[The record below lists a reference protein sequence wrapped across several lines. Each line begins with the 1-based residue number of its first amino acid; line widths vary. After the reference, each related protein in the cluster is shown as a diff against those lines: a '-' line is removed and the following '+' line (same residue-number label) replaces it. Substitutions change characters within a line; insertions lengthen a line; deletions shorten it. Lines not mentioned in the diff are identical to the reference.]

1 MKKIRNI
8 LSLALVF
15 VFSLSMVA
23 CSTEKE
29 VIEFELDVPVKVMS
43 VGETQTASLILPDN
57 FDTEDMEEK
66 PVAKWET
73 SDSEILTVS
82 EFGVI
87 NALSIGTAEVKLTY
101 SETTKT
107 VTVEVVEAVVIQDT
121 EEEKVETV
129 PDENAVEGSENVVDK
144 NDTSKELGNET
155 DKTETP
161 VKPEDETKPVSTP
174 EPTPKPTATPKPTE
188 KPVATPKPTEAPK
201 PEATPKPTEKP
212 VETPKPTEK
221 PVPTPEPHVH
231 SWSGAT
237 CTEPQKC
244 SCGATNGGALGHAWQ
259 GATYTAPKTCGR
271 CGATEGSPLPQP
283 TPDASG
289 TIWGES
295 VILSQVDNGLS
306 QTVGRDI

>member
-1 MKKIRNI
+1 
-8 LSLALVF
+8 
-15 VFSLSMVA
+15 
-23 CSTEKE
+23 
-29 VIEFELDVPVKVMS
+29 
-43 VGETQTASLILPDN
+43 
-57 FDTEDMEEK
+57 MEEK

-101 SETTKT
+101 GETTKT

-201 PEATPKPTEKP
+201 PETTPKPTEKP

-244 SCGATNGGALGHAWQ
+244 SCGATNGGTLGHAWQ

-289 TIWGES
+289 TI
-295 VILSQVDNGLS
+295 VVPDVVLSQTPGMTIS